1 MRASVC
7 LSVCM
12 LVTTLSP
19 AKEDEPISMSFWRQT
34 CVGPSNRV
42 LDVGPDPPTD
52 RAPCTRH
59 PLDNVCV
66 QYSRPPDVTNST

>member
-19 AKEDEPISMSFWRQT
+19 AKADEPISMSFWRQT

-42 LDVGPDPPTD
+42 LDVGPDPQRIGRLVPGTPWTMYASSI
-52 RAPCTRH
+52 RARRT
-59 PLDNVCV
+59 
-66 QYSRPPDVTNST
+66 